1 MASVTY
7 RPDGP
12 EMKPRLETL
21 VREMMIGLMTAL
33 DRNPFDLDDLN
44 SKQAFHTLLPEL
56 IFRAARVERRF
67 MTRFGRLWEKVARL
81 VGEDVKGYAV
91 NGKKIEG
98 TLGSDRSTRIGDVM
112 EGRLPGTPNWEAE
125 LAHVLEGNGEPKSI
139 EVTCDVF
146 ISTAEDAPGVAFELK
161 SPKPNRDQALAA
173 RRRLL
178 TLYAM
183 EPKAIT
189 DAYFGLP
196 YNPYGARDQYE
207 WPHIRRFFDVK
218 NDPRLLIGDELWEV
232 LGRKEV
238 FGELMEVIRE
248 IDTEFHRAIYDRCLQ
263 LPWPDDTGGADGD

>member
-1 MASVTY
+1 MV
-7 RPDGP
+7 
-12 EMKPRLETL
+12 
-21 VREMMIGLMTAL
+21 GLMSAL
-33 DRNPFDLDDLN
+33 DRNPFDLDDFD
-44 SKQAFHTLLPEL
+44 SRRAFHTLLPEL

-67 MTRFGRLWEKVARL
+67 MTRFGRLWERVARM
-81 VGEDVKGYAV
+81 VGEDSKGYAM
-91 NGKKIEG
+91 NGKKIKG
-98 TLGSDRSTRIGDVM
+98 TIGSERSDRILDVM
-112 EGRLPGTPNWEAE
+112 EGRLSGTPNWDAE
-125 LAHVLEGNGEPKSI
+125 LAYVLEGDGEPKPI
-139 EVTCDVF
+139 RVTCDVF
-146 ISTAEDAPGVAFELK
+146 ISTTEDAPGVAFELK

-232 LGRKEV
+232 LGRGEV
-238 FGELMEVIRE
+238 FDELMEVIRE
-248 IDTEFHRAIYDRCLQ
+248 IDTEFHQAIYNRCLQ
-263 LPWPDDTGGADGD
+263 LPWPTDAAGT